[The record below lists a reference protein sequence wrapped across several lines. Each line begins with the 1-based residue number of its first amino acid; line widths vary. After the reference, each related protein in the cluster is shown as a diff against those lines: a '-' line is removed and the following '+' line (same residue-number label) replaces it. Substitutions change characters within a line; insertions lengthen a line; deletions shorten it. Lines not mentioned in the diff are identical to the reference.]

1 MQKNIR
7 VKFSKNFLKSI
18 NKLSEPQVV
27 QLKNRLELFK
37 IDPTHP
43 TLNNHKLKGKLKG
56 RFSINI
62 TGDIRAIY
70 RLENNG
76 NVIKFSRLGS
86 HSQLY

>member
-1 MQKNIR
+1 MQKSI
-7 VKFSKNFLKSI
+7 KFEFTKSFLKDVSRL
-18 NKLSEPQVV
+18 NKPQAI
-27 QLKNRLELFK
+27 QLKNRLELFR

-62 TGDIRAIY
+62 TGDIRAVYKFEKNDSI
-70 RLENNG
+70 
-76 NVIKFSRLGS
+76 IKFSRLGS